1 MTGPIIDPKW
11 FYWLQVCDSIRF
23 LFFLLAAF
31 LGIAAS
37 VLALIMME
45 MYEEELRKAKNTIIV
60 LSVFIFVFVVA
71 GILTPSKETMIEM
84 EIAKH
89 VTYES
94 AATVI
99 ETITDTTDE
108 LLEKLAK

>member
-11 FYWLQVCDSIRF
+11 FYWLQVCDTIRCFFFILAGIFAVIEVILCLNLLDLYGEIEDKVRRAAIGLPVIAF
-23 LFFLLAAF
+23 LFAA
-31 LGIAAS
+31 
-37 VLALIMME
+37 
-45 MYEEELRKAKNTIIV
+45 
-60 LSVFIFVFVVA
+60 A

-84 EIAKH
+84 EIARH

-99 ETITDTTDE
+99 ETITDTADG
-108 LLEKLAK
+108 LLEKLTK

>member
-23 LFFLLAAF
+23 LSFLLAAF
-31 LGIAAS
+31 LGIAS
-37 VLALIMME
+37 VVLALAMMD
-45 MYEEELRKAKNTIIV
+45 MYGEDMRKTKNTLIA
-60 LSVFIFVFVVA
+60 LTVFTLVFVAA

>member
-31 LGIAAS
+31 LGIAAG